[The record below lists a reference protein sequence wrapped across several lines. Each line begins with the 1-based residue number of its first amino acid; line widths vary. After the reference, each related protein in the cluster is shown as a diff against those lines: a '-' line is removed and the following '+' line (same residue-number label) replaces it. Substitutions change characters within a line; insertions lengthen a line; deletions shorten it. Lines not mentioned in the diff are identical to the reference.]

1 MYRRSRSG
9 MMVEDFTHLGTL
21 TCTPQQQK
29 LNGSCPYDTGA
40 TYVQTMGL
48 DMGVLE
54 KT

>member
-1 MYRRSRSG
+1 MLFQFFRGLHPPRQL
-9 MMVEDFTHLGTL
+9 DLHTA
-21 TCTPQQQK
+21 QQK